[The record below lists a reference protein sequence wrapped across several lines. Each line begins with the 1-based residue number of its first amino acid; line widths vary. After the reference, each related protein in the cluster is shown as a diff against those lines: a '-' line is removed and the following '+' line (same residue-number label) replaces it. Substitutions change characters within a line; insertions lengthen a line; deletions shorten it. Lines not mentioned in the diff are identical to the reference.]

1 MKQTDLVSMKEFARI
16 IGINYSY
23 LSQLCLNIL
32 DKENVTATSPRF
44 YHGLQIPYPVG
55 RNFFAVGKKW
65 ERAEVMRFKQE
76 LDEHDAK
83 TSE

>member
-1 MKQTDLVSMKEFARI
+1 MKNPDLVNMKEFARI

-32 DKENVTATSPRF
+32 DKENVTSTSPRF
-44 YHGLQIPYPVG
+44 YHGLQIPYPIG
-55 RNFFAVGKKW
+55 RNFFATSKKW

-83 TSE
+83 SLE

>member
-1 MKQTDLVSMKEFARI
+1 MKNPDLVNMREFSKI

-44 YHGLQIPYPVG
+44 YHGLQIPYPVS
-55 RNFFAVGKKW
+55 RNFFATGKKW
-65 ERAEVMRFKQE
+65 RRDDVMRFKQE

-83 TSE
+83 SLE

>member
-1 MKQTDLVSMKEFARI
+1 MKNPDLVNMREFSKI

-32 DKENVTATSPRF
+32 DKENVTSSSPRF

-55 RNFFAVGKKW
+55 RNFFATGKKW
-65 ERAEVMRFKQE
+65 KRDEVLKFKQE

-83 TSE
+83 SLE